1 MQIATHPDSP
11 PATQS
16 AATQSDDVLF
26 KRIAW
31 RLMPILFIGY
41 LINYLDRTNVGY
53 AQLQMREVLA
63 FSDAVFGLGAAA
75 FFVGYM
81 LFEIPSNL
89 LLVRIGIKKTMLRI
103 MLLWG
108 LASMATMLVTTPTH
122 FYAVRFLVGV
132 FEAGFAPGV
141 LYYLTLW
148 FPANRRARANAL
160 FLMGFAVAP
169 IVAGPIA
176 GVVLTYMDGLGGLQ
190 GWQWLFV
197 VEGIPA
203 LVLAFVCWRWLDNTP
218 ADAAWLSATER
229 THVATVLHEDAH
241 HAGKPTRWYDG
252 LDQPRAWGLGS
263 VAFLLV
269 CSIYAMTFW
278 QPTLLKGM
286 GLSLMQVGLAAVIPA
301 TASVIAALW
310 LGGRSDRLRERRWH
324 FSACALAGAAG
335 LALTAFSTHD
345 VVAAVLSLTLAT
357 AGLSAAM
364 TILWAT
370 PGEILPRSSLAAAIA
385 LITTMNSFSGVVAP
399 LLVAK
404 VREAS
409 GGFTVSLLILASG
422 LVLAAA
428 LFHVVLG
435 RNAKRPA

>member
-1 MQIATHPDSP
+1 MKTLTDVRPMPTYPNVADT
-11 PATQS
+11 
-16 AATQSDDVLF
+16 DDNQLF

-41 LINYLDRTNVGY
+41 VINYLDRTNVGY
-53 AQLQMREVLA
+53 AQLQMREALA
-63 FSDAVFGLGAAA
+63 FGDSVFGFGAVA

-89 LLVRIGIKKTMLRI
+89 LLARIGIRKTMLRI

-108 LASMATMLVTTPTH
+108 LASMATTLVKTPGQ

-148 FPANRRARANAL
+148 FPADRRARANAL

-169 IVAGPIA
+169 ILAGPIA
-176 GVVLTYMDGLGGLQ
+176 GLVMTHMHNWGGLQ

-197 VEGIPA
+197 IEGIPA
-203 LVLAFVCWRWLDNTP
+203 LLLGGACWFWLVDTPVHAPWLTPQQRQRVVTLLRQDASVYRPAARWF
-218 ADAAWLSATER
+218 
-229 THVATVLHEDAH
+229 
-241 HAGKPTRWYDG
+241 DG
-252 LDQPRAWGLGS
+252 LIHVRAWGLGL

-286 GLSLMQVGLAAVIPA
+286 GLSLMQVGMAAVLPA
-301 TASVIAALW
+301 SCGAVAALW
-310 LGGRSDRLRERRWH
+310 LGARSDRSRERPWH
-324 FSACALAGAAG
+324 FTLAAIAGAAG
-335 LALTAFSTHD
+335 LALISVFPEN
-345 VVAAVLSLTLAT
+345 VVGTLAGLTLAT

-364 TILWAT
+364 TILWAI
-370 PGEILPRSSLAAAIA
+370 PGEILPRASLAAAIA
-385 LITTMNSFSGVVAP
+385 LITTLNSFSGVVAP
-399 LLVAK
+399 LMVAK
-404 VREAS
+404 VKEAT
-409 GGFTVSLLILASG
+409 GGFALSFQILAAG
-422 LVLAAA
+422 VVVAA
-428 LFHVVLG
+428 LVFHAVSHKKSK
-435 RNAKRPA
+435 A

>member
-1 MQIATHPDSP
+1 MSTLANVKPTAIYPN
-11 PATQS
+11 
-16 AATQSDDVLF
+16 AADTDDNQLF

-53 AQLQMREVLA
+53 AQLQMREALA
-63 FSDAVFGLGAAA
+63 FGDSVFGFGAVA

-81 LFEIPSNL
+81 LFEIPSNIL
-89 LLVRIGIKKTMLRI
+89 LARIGIRKTMLRI

-108 LASMATMLVTTPTH
+108 LASMATALVKTPEQ
-122 FYAVRFLVGV
+122 FYTARFLVGV

-148 FPANRRARANAL
+148 FPADRRARANAL

-169 IVAGPIA
+169 ILAGPIA
-176 GVVLTYMDGLGGLQ
+176 GLVMTHLHNWVELQ

-197 VEGIPA
+197 IEGIPA
-203 LVLAFVCWRWLDNTP
+203 LLLGLACWLWLVDTPDQARWLTP
-218 ADAAWLSATER
+218 QQRQRVALLLRQDAPVYRPAA
-229 THVATVLHEDAH
+229 
-241 HAGKPTRWYDG
+241 RWFDG
-252 LDQPRAWGLGS
+252 LIHVRAWGLGL

-286 GLSLMQVGLAAVIPA
+286 GLSLMQVGMAAVLPA
-301 TASVIAALW
+301 SCGVVAALW
-310 LGGRSDRLRERRWH
+310 LGARSDRRRERPWH
-324 FSACALAGAAG
+324 FTLAAVSGACG
-335 LALTAFSTHD
+335 LALTSVFPEN
-345 VVAAVLSLTLAT
+345 VVGTIAGLTLAT

-370 PGEILPRSSLAAAIA
+370 PGEILPRTSLAAAIA
-385 LITTMNSFSGVVAP
+385 LITTLNSFSGVVAP
-399 LLVAK
+399 LMVAK
-404 VREAS
+404 VKEAT
-409 GGFTVSLLILASG
+409 GGFALSFQILAVG
-422 LVLAAA
+422 VLVAA
-428 LFHVVLG
+428 LVFHSVL
-435 RNAKRPA
+435 RNTSKGQP